1 MLYFSVVDTF
11 ILRMERVA
19 IVNKIAHWVN
29 TSKFAQKSLRAVSDN
44 PAFASAAVSFVAASI
59 LRPSAQA
66 VLPIK
71 NEQDKKYT
79 IASSVTAGV
88 TELITA
94 ALIFIPANKLIAKT
108 SKQLYSTTKDTVYKE
123 NPLLL
128 RQFKSLTSRFFKLGL
143 MPLTSWLRFAT
154 VPLAVGLMY
163 PDRKKKKVAVDNGKG
178 GKLDYEG

>member
-1 MLYFSVVDTF
+1 MK
-11 ILRMERVA
+11 IE
-19 IVNKIAHWVN
+19 KIAHWIN
-29 TSKFAQKSLRAVSDN
+29 NSKFAQKTLRAVSDN
-44 PAFASAAVSFVAASI
+44 PAFASATVSFISASL
-59 LRPSAQA
+59 LRPGAQA
-66 VLPIK
+66 ILPIS
-71 NEQDKKYT
+71 NPDDKKYT
-79 IASSVTAGV
+79 IASSMTAGV

>member
-44 PAFASAAVSFVAASI
+44 PAFASAAVSFVAASVI
-59 LRPSAQA
+59 RPSAQA

-108 SKQLYSTTKDTVYKE
+108 SKQLYSTTKDTV
-123 NPLLL
+123 
-128 RQFKSLTSRFFKLGL
+128 
-143 MPLTSWLRFAT
+143 
-154 VPLAVGLMY
+154 
-163 PDRKKKKVAVDNGKG
+163 
-178 GKLDYEG
+178 

>member
-1 MLYFSVVDTF
+1 MK
-11 ILRMERVA
+11 IE
-19 IVNKIAHWVN
+19 KIAHWIN
-29 TSKFAQKSLRAVSDN
+29 NSKFAQKTLRAVSDN
-44 PAFASAAVSFVAASI
+44 PAFASATVSFISASL
-59 LRPSAQA
+59 LRPGAQA
-66 VLPIK
+66 ILPIS
-71 NEQDKKYT
+71 NPDDKKYT

>member
-1 MLYFSVVDTF
+1 
-11 ILRMERVA
+11 MERVA
-19 IVNKIAHWVN
+19 IVNKIAHWIN

-44 PAFASAAVSFVAASI
+44 PAFASAAVSFVAASV

-66 VLPIK
+66 ILPIS
-71 NEQDKKYT
+71 NPDDKKYT

-88 TELITA
+88 TELATA
-94 ALIFIPANKLIAKT
+94 ALIFIPANKLIAKI

>member
-1 MLYFSVVDTF
+1 MK
-11 ILRMERVA
+11 IE
-19 IVNKIAHWVN
+19 KIAHWIN
-29 TSKFAQKSLRAVSDN
+29 NSKFAQKTLRAVSDN
-44 PAFASAAVSFVAASI
+44 PAFASATVSFISASL
-59 LRPSAQA
+59 LRPGAQA
-66 VLPIK
+66 ILPIS
-71 NEQDKKYT
+71 NPDDKKYT
-79 IASSVTAGV
+79 IASSMTAGV

-128 RQFKSLTSRFFKLGL
+128 RQFKSLTSRFLKLGL

>member
-1 MLYFSVVDTF
+1 MAF
-11 ILRMERVA
+11 
-19 IVNKIAHWVN
+19 VNKIANWIN

-44 PAFASAAVSFVAASI
+44 PAFASAAVSFVAASV

-108 SKQLYSTTKDTVYKE
+108 SKQLYSTTKDTIYKE

-154 VPLAVGLMY
+154 VPLAVGLMF
-163 PDRKKKKVAVDNGKG
+163 PNKKKKKENVVTSNGKG

>member
-1 MLYFSVVDTF
+1 MLYSRVVDTF

-19 IVNKIAHWVN
+19 FVNKIAHWVN
-29 TSKFAQKSLRAVSDN
+29 TSKSAQKSLRAVSDN
-44 PAFASAAVSFVAASI
+44 PAFASAAVSFVAASV

-71 NEQDKKYT
+71 NSDDKKYT

-108 SKQLYSTTKDTVYKE
+108 SKQLYSTTKDTIYKE